1 MVLHQLGGP
10 EEFRVQQTPFPG
22 CVVLR
27 GWWGER
33 LRGGWKAQAGEGGWA
48 CMQQCR
54 KTGAWSEWGLW
65 VPRWKSTACWAEYI
79 TKIRAKGFWE
89 AECVSD

>member
-1 MVLHQLGGP
+1 LFRHAHLNVRPWREECLEFVARRLMVLHQLGGP

-54 KTGAWSEWGLW
+54 KTGAWSE
-65 VPRWKSTACWAEYI
+65 
-79 TKIRAKGFWE
+79 
-89 AECVSD
+89 